1 MIIVVFF
8 IIQRLRLQKIVYK
21 NPFLKKTLDNVFCL
35 HSGLVIK
42 KKRSGIEKTSN
53 KAKGD
58 AFEEF
63 AKRSLEA
70 YLDQTNGGHHGTSN
84 RIGTDTDRRSVGQV

>member
-1 MIIVVFF
+1 M
-8 IIQRLRLQKIVYK
+8 
-21 NPFLKKTLDNVFCL
+21 
-35 HSGLVIK
+35 G
-42 KKRSGIEKTSN
+42 ETSN

-84 RIGTDTDRRSVGQV
+84 RISTDTDRRSVGQV